1 MHIQTPAH
9 AIMDSNG
16 YYYYRSEYMTD
27 VAILAKEWDGIKVP
41 SGTVV
46 CVQGKRRYRLA
57 DDGNWVRLDDS
68 GRDAL
73 LMVNDAEPRVIKK
86 VKHNLEF
93 KINADGAVSVYGL
106 KRMPVTLY
114 AESWKCLLLDHV
126 DELRDF
132 LRDHM

>member
-1 MHIQTPAH
+1 
-9 AIMDSNG
+9 MDSNG
-16 YYYYRSEYMTD
+16 YYYYRSEYITD
-27 VAILAKEWDGIKVP
+27 VAFLAKEWCVNNTPI
-41 SGTVV
+41 GTVAS
-46 CVQGKRRYRLA
+46 VQGKRRYRLA

-73 LMVNDAEPRVIKK
+73 LMVNDVEPRPIKQ

-93 KINADGAVSVYGL
+93 RINADGAVSVYGL

-114 AESWKCLLLDHV
+114 AESWKCLLLDQA

-132 LRDHM
+132 LYTRGNSKMETLV